1 MQAVGRRLMAARYPV
16 RRPTEHAALAAVC
29 RSPRRLPPVPSLM
42 AALLVANERRD
53 REGVQLAAHLVVR
66 AAAPEVGE

>member
-1 MQAVGRRLMAARYPV
+1 MSARPV
-16 RRPTEHAALAAVC
+16 RRPTEVAALRAAA
-29 RSPRRLPPVPSLM
+29 RSPRRLPPVPALM
-42 AALLVANERRD
+42 AALLVANDRRD